1 MTKWD
6 ASQFWTWV
14 DAERESRELSWS
26 KMERDAGLSNAAIS
40 RRFRDLLKPTLE
52 TCRAIAK
59 AFNLREID
67 VLKQAGLTDSEIDQ
81 DGLPSAVRS
90 TIRMM
95 MDMNAKEQGD
105 VEALVKT
112 FHNRRLGAASSR
124 KLRGAQKP

>member
-14 DAERESRELSWS
+14 DTEREARALSWS

-52 TCRAIAK
+52 TCRAIAM
-59 AFNLREID
+59 AFNIREID
-67 VLKQAGLTDSEIDQ
+67 VLMQAGLTDSEIDQ
-81 DGLPSAVRS
+81 DDLPLAVRS

-95 MDMNAKEQGD
+95 LDMNAKEQGD
-105 VEALVKT
+105 VAAFVKT
-112 FHNRRLGAASSR
+112 FHERRSGTASSR
-124 KLRGAQKP
+124 KARGAQKT